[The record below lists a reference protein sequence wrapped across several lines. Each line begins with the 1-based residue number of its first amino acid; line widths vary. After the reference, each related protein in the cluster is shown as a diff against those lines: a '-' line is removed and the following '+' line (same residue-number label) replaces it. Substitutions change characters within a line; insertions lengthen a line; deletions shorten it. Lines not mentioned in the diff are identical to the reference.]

1 MINYTILLLQ
11 DSHTEEK
18 HLPLLPH
25 SLPDEVHIISGRLH
39 PPVSNYQSPQK
50 LSPEKI
56 KQLINVILTMFKTTP
71 VILPFVQKF

>member
-18 HLPLLPH
+18 YLPLLPH
-25 SLPDEVHIISGRLH
+25 SLPDEAHIISGRLH